1 MPMRDIDRQ
10 EGSPLTM
17 TEALTVAVVPVIE
30 ESLEVGK
37 RTVDQGGY
45 RIVKTVSVREEW
57 VDEPLLSQTSHVE
70 RRPIGRLLPTLD
82 APVSRQ
88 EGDTLIISIVEEVL
102 VTETRL
108 MLKEEIH
115 IKQVD
120 SVVRNPMK
128 FSLRSEDVVIT
139 QLAPGVLPDSSIS

>member
-17 TEALTVAVVPVIE
+17 TEASTVAVVPVIE

-120 SVVRNPMK
+120 SVVR
-128 FSLRSEDVVIT
+128 
-139 QLAPGVLPDSSIS
+139 